1 MEKLLKKVASGGR
14 ISREEA
20 LSLEGANIFEMQRLA
35 QARIRSMGL
44 SSDVSFIVNRMINF
58 SNICDARCKF
68 CAYHARAGVI
78 EKFALSD
85 DEILRLAREAV
96 ENGAVQIML
105 QGGLNKNFTLEWA
118 CGILRK
124 LRAEFP
130 KLFLHVFSPSEVV
143 NFAKLAGIGVSEC
156 VRRLKEAGADSIPG
170 AADMLV
176 ERIRKELSPKK
187 SSVDEWTSVMYA
199 LKENGMYS
207 SATMTFGLGE
217 TFADRIEHLEL
228 VRSLQDK
235 LGVFKA
241 FIAWPLAPENT
252 GLSRLKR
259 VGAPEF
265 LKTIALARV
274 YLDNI
279 NVIQSGWLTEGM
291 KVAELAIYMGSN
303 DMGGVL
309 MDELV
314 VKSAG
319 ITNSTNAAGMVKTI
333 ENANRKAFRRGGLY
347 ERL

>member
-1 MEKLLKKVASGGR
+1 MENLLKKVASGGR
-14 ISREEA
+14 ISRAEA

-35 QARIRSMGL
+35 QARMRAMGL

-78 EKFALSD
+78 EKFTLSD

-105 QGGLNKNFTLEWA
+105 QGGLNKAFTLDWA

-187 SSVDEWTSVMYA
+187 SSVEEWKSVMCA

-217 TFADRIEHLEL
+217 TFADRVEHLEL
-228 VRSLQDK
+228 VRGLQDK

-279 NVIQSGWLTEGM
+279 SVVQSGWLTEGM

-319 ITNSTNAAGMVKTI
+319 IANSTNAAGMIKTI
-333 ENANRKAFRRGGLY
+333 ENTNRKAFRRGGLY